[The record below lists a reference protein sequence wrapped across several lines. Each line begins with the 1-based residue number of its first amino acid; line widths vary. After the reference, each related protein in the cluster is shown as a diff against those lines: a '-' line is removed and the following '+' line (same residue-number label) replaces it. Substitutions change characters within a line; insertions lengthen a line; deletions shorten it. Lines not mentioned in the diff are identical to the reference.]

1 MDHTDVQRSPP
12 QAEKNSWEA
21 NDPFHQTRPP
31 QRPRATSTKILQA
44 VSWGVFLLSL
54 LYAVVTYLGLP
65 AEIPTHFN
73 VAGQPDAWGAK
84 SEGLISIVVLTLCT
98 AGCLVLA
105 RFPRIH
111 NVPVAPRTEAAW
123 QRAYT
128 VSTNMLLCAGVGCA
142 LILIEIMY
150 STAHPERAGMTF
162 LVPLA
167 VMIIPLIVGVI
178 QLVRINK

>member
-1 MDHTDVQRSPP
+1 MDHTDVQRSSP

-31 QRPRATSTKILQA
+31 QGPRATSTKILQV

-84 SEGLISIVVLTLCT
+84 SEGLISIVVLALCT
-98 AGCLVLA
+98 VGCLVIV

-123 QRAYT
+123 
-128 VSTNMLLCAGVGCA
+128 
-142 LILIEIMY
+142 
-150 STAHPERAGMTF
+150 
-162 LVPLA
+162 
-167 VMIIPLIVGVI
+167 
-178 QLVRINK
+178 